1 MPQEWSYIPIDKATL
16 VDLYWDQGLTLKE
29 IGEKLGASLRTVHRR
44 MMEAD
49 VPRRNLGSRPAH
61 GDLPQRPAKVLT
73 PKFLTKTY
81 EQKRMTMKQI
91 AEQTGFSVG
100 SVRRY
105 LISAGI
111 PIRTARYQIERREL
125 AKLWRQGFNSKQIA
139 EQYGCS
145 VTTVRRALRRYGL
158 VGR

>member
-1 MPQEWSYIPIDKATL
+1 MRRLPPSVLIREELDDLLHGDVDEGTNIISTLVETVTRLVVQELL

-61 GDLPQRPAKVLT
+61 GDLPQRPAEVLT
-73 PKFLTKTY
+73 PKFLTNTY
-81 EQKRMTMKQI
+81 VQKRLTMKQI
-91 AEQTGFSVG
+91 AQQTGFSVG

-111 PIRTARYQIERREL
+111 PIRTARY
-125 AKLWRQGFNSKQIA
+125 
-139 EQYGCS
+139 
-145 VTTVRRALRRYGL
+145 
-158 VGR
+158 